1 MKQFFK
7 NYSGVFL
14 TLLFFVVFA
23 TPALAGPYFPPTTSS
38 GSGANTQSGT
48 GVGTQSGSGFG
59 TQSGSG
65 QNVTTGGKVVTLDN
79 PLGAGN
85 NSVCKLVVGLLKA
98 ALVIGIPIA
107 ILFIV
112 WAGLQFVLAQGKP
125 DKLTKARENFLNV
138 IIGIA
143 IFVGSSLIASVIVN
157 TLQQLG
163 VQGINS
169 C

>member
-23 TPALAGPYFPPTTSS
+23 TPALAGPFFPVSNSSTGGSNTTLQGSNTSLPGLNSAPSS
-38 GSGANTQSGT
+38 GA
-48 GVGTQSGSGFG
+48 
-59 TQSGSG
+59 
-65 QNVTTGGKVVTLDN
+65 TGGKVVTLDN

-112 WAGLQFVLAQGKP
+112 WAGLQFVLAQGNP
-125 DKLTKARENFLNV
+125 GKLDIARRNFLNV